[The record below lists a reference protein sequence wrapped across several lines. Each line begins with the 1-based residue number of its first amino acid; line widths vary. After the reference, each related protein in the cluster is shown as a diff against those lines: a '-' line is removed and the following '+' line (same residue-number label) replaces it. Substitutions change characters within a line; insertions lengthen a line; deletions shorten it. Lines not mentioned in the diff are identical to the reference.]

1 MPVSTEQHD
10 LCVQALIILL
20 LPLAAF
26 VVQIFFSKK
35 IPPRNRQGDWL
46 PTFAMLI
53 ALVLASKMF
62 VVDLIGNEGG
72 IEAQRW
78 YPFQTTAEQADANA
92 WILIPGA
99 EGAGVSSG
107 AGGAEG
113 TEGAGFRMDFGILVD
128 NLTITMLFV
137 VCLVSFLVHLYSIGY
152 MHGEVRYGRF
162 FAFLALFSFSMLGL
176 CITSNL
182 LFLFIFWELVG
193 LCSYFLIGFYFE
205 KKSASNA
212 AMKAFITTRIGDLGF
227 FAAIMIIAATVGSLE
242 FDAIFDSLKGPD
254 SVWLAGGLAVG
265 LTTAGI
271 CLFIGPIGKS
281 AQFPMHV
288 WLPDAMEGPT
298 PVSALIHAATMVV
311 AGVYLVAR
319 MFPFMAGTGYFEG
332 DYFSSA
338 PLYIV
343 ALVGGFTSIFAASIA
358 FVQTDIKKVLAYS
371 TVSQLGYM
379 MLGIGCGAVWAGIF
393 HLMTHAMFK
402 ACLFLGSGSVIHAVH
417 SNEMSDMGGLH
428 KKMRITWVTFLIS
441 TLAIAGLPLLS
452 GFYSKEAIL
461 TQAMAYGHHH
471 HGIMNWLPFIFGILT
486 AVMTAFYMFRMFF
499 LTFHGEPKN
508 QKAYDHAHESPW
520 TMTVPLGLLAF
531 LSVVIGGLMGYSHNW
546 FRDRV
551 FSEKLYAYAPSTSQA
566 AGDLS
571 GYIPGAPEAASPA
584 VLQMAEAVHHAHW
597 PVLIMSL
604 LAFVIGVGGAW
615 FFFWGKKPR
624 AEALLAPTAGLGR
637 ALSPV
642 RTACARLWY
651 LDEIYLKYVVGT
663 TLWMRTLF
671 ANFDKYVVDGFVN
684 LWAIITQTLGYIVGL
699 IDYKGVDGTVRGIGF
714 LTLVGGRWMRRV
726 QTGRLQDY
734 LYVSVFLTAGVL
746 VVAVVCFKLWF

>member
-343 ALVGGFTSIFAASIA
+343 ALVGGDPRRALQRDERHGWLAQEDAHHLGHFPDQYARDCGAAAS
-358 FVQTDIKKVLAYS
+358 
-371 TVSQLGYM
+371 
-379 MLGIGCGAVWAGIF
+379 
-393 HLMTHAMFK
+393 
-402 ACLFLGSGSVIHAVH
+402 
-417 SNEMSDMGGLH
+417 
-428 KKMRITWVTFLIS
+428 
-441 TLAIAGLPLLS
+441 
-452 GFYSKEAIL
+452 
-461 TQAMAYGHHH
+461 
-471 HGIMNWLPFIFGILT
+471 FGILLQGSDPDAGDGLRT
-486 AVMTAFYMFRMFF
+486 SPSRDNELAAVY
-499 LTFHGEPKN
+499 LWHSDGGN
-508 QKAYDHAHESPW
+508 D
-520 TMTVPLGLLAF
+520 GLLYVPNVLPHLPRRAKEPEGLRSRARVTLDHDGASGASR
-531 LSVVIGGLMGYSHNW
+531 LS
-546 FRDRV
+546 FRCDRWTHGV
-551 FSEKLYAYAPSTSQA
+551 FAQ
-566 AGDLS
+566 
-571 GYIPGAPEAASPA
+571 
-584 VLQMAEAVHHAHW
+584 
-597 PVLIMSL
+597 
-604 LAFVIGVGGAW
+604 
-615 FFFWGKKPR
+615 
-624 AEALLAPTAGLGR
+624 
-637 ALSPV
+637 
-642 RTACARLWY
+642 
-651 LDEIYLKYVVGT
+651 
-663 TLWMRTLF
+663 
-671 ANFDKYVVDGFVN
+671 
-684 LWAIITQTLGYIVGL
+684 
-699 IDYKGVDGTVRGIGF
+699 
-714 LTLVGGRWMRRV
+714 LVSR
-726 QTGRLQDY
+726 
-734 LYVSVFLTAGVL
+734 SSI
-746 VVAVVCFKLWF
+746 